1 VTDGRLDAPIN
12 FKNMKQDSEILSFG
26 FVDRNGDN
34 DKSQMELTKT
44 NSAKRQ
50 WVGLPRLPIIVKSGV
65 EVSLA
70 GRALSRLSADRDG
83 QRPESALG
91 DTP

>member
-1 VTDGRLDAPIN
+1 MTDGRLDAPIN
-12 FKNMKQDSEILSFG
+12 FKNMKQDSKVLSFG
-26 FVDRNGDN
+26 FVDRNGD
-34 DKSQMELTKT
+34 QMELTKT